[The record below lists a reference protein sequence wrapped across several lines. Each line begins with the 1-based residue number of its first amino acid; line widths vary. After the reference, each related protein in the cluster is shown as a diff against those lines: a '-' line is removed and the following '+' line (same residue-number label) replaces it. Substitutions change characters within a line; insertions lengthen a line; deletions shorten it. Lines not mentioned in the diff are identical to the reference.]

1 MRRHNYILNVPHPLA
16 SALALAAGSRGHALH
31 LRVDDTND
39 THALVEAADEL
50 PWQRVREVT
59 LPTLE
64 DFDLLRRHHSRTRW
78 NLWWRGFDEGRLM
91 DLVPT
96 GRRHNVTVLLAS
108 DALRLYD
115 KLVLAESQ
123 SLQVA
128 IVLTE
133 PDCLDLDVFNSI
145 ISYVLV
151 TDATGRVVPEPMASM
166 VNTARGRDDLTLW
179 NYAEENVHRNVWVDD
194 AGQVSLSARLARS
207 HPYGPWQEL
216 DLNDVE
222 RVSSYQRLEAY
233 AESLFMSRADCATC
247 RAYTQCGGWLRY
259 VERDYDCDHWQRVL
273 NALQDAVGQTERA
286 RMLELHH

>member
-1 MRRHNYILNVPHPLA
+1 VCVQVLLCQYHTKIDFNQFFQFSPGIVQFEYI
-16 SALALAAGSRGHALH
+16 
-31 LRVDDTND
+31 DTN
-39 THALVEAADEL
+39 ALVEAADGL
-50 PWQRVREVT
+50 PWQRVREIT

-96 GRRHNVTVLLAS
+96 GRRHNVTVLLAP
-108 DALRLYD
+108 DDLRLYD

-128 IVLTE
+128 IPLTE

-145 ISYVLV
+145 ISDVLV
-151 TDATGRVVPEPMASM
+151 TDTTRQVVSEPMASM

-179 NYAEENVHRNVWVDD
+179 NFAEENVHRNVWVGD

-207 HPYGPWQEL
+207 HPYGSWQEL
-216 DLNDVE
+216 DLEDME
-222 RVSSYQRLEAY
+222 GGSSYQRLEAY
-233 AESLFMSRADCATC
+233 AEALFVSRSDCATC
-247 RAYTQCGGWLRY
+247 RAYTLCGGWLRY
-259 VERDYDCDHWQRVL
+259 VDRGYDCDGWQRVL

-286 RMLELHH
+286 RILSHHR